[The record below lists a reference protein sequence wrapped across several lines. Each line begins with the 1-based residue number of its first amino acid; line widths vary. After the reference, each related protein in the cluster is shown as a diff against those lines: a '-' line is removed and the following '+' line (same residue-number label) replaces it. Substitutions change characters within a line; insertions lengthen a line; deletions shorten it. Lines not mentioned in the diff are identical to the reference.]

1 MMSDLREAAQQ
12 ALEAMDRATRFMS
25 RSDYRKLN
33 EAIAALRAALARYQ
47 EEKDAE
53 YERAFLDGV
62 RKQTESTVDR
72 AVNRMARLA
81 QERVTTVSPI
91 TPGVV
96 GVMPITVPRVLTDAD
111 LDAIREI
118 VREGGKK

>member
-1 MMSDLREAAQQ
+1 MSDLREAAQQ

-33 EAIAALRAALARYQ
+33 EAITALKAVLAQ
-47 EEKDAE
+47 KQAE
-53 YERAFLDGV
+53 PV
-62 RKQTESTVDR
+62 
-72 AVNRMARLA
+72 

-96 GVMPITVPRVLTDAD
+96 GVMPITTVPITVPRVLTDAD